1 MNRPAPGP
9 LCHLDASETRPGPAI
24 SAGLEGNFL
33 EAEGRHFLLSAGGAM
48 NRGQPE
54 RNMEPEAP
62 QYTKIEQ
69 RGSSIAHGSA
79 LLIGVPLTIFLL
91 PVPFSLVPCPVVSY
105 LIARSFRRRKL
116 AWGAFQGLQATAI
129 QSLIVLLVTVVV
141 VADLPY
147 RLALTLGTSALLL
160 FLYSLW
166 AALDTLLG
174 YDFHYIV
181 ISGFLDRV
189 SQVNLARQERSRK
202 WFSGR
207 RSDGNDR

>member
-1 MNRPAPGP
+1 MNRLEPGP
-9 LCHLDASETRPGPAI
+9 LGRLKTSETMPAPAKL
-24 SAGLEGNFL
+24 AGLKGSFL
-33 EAEGRHFLLSAGGAM
+33 EPVDWSIQLLAGGAM
-48 NRGQPE
+48 NRGQPA
-54 RNMEPEAP
+54 RNLEPEAP
-62 QYTKIEQ
+62 QYTKLER

-79 LLIGVPLTIFLL
+79 LLIGVPLSILLL

-116 AWGAFQGLQATAI
+116 AWGAFQGLQASAI
-129 QSLIVLLVTVVV
+129 HSSIVIMATVVV

-147 RLALTLGTSALLL
+147 RLALTLGTAALLL

-181 ISGFLDRV
+181 ISKFLDRV
-189 SQVNLARQERSRK
+189 SRVNL
-202 WFSGR
+202 
-207 RSDGNDR
+207 DR